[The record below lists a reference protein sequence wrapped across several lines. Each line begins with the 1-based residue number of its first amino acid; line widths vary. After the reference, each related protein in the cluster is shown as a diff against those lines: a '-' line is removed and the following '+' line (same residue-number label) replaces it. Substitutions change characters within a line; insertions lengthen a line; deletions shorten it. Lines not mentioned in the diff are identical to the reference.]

1 MVFSEANSALVI
13 NIVCLQSVSLI
24 FEVFV
29 SSDDM
34 TQVPVDMN
42 SGDTTSGRL
51 DRLLSWLTYSLRPK
65 ELKLKS
71 NYWTSA
77 HCIVLYGDLVL
88 VFLSI

>member
-34 TQVPVDMN
+34 TQVPVDIN
-42 SGDTTSGRL
+42 SGETTSGRL
-51 DRLLSWLTYSLRPK
+51 
-65 ELKLKS
+65 ELAYL
-71 NYWTSA
+71 
-77 HCIVLYGDLVL
+77 
-88 VFLSI
+88 